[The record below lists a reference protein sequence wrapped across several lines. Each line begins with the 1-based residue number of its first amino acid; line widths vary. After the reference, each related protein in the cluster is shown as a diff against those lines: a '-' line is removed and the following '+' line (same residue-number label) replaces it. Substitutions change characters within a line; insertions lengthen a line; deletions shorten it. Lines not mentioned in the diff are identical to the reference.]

1 MAFLVRQTLVYAIPL
16 MIVALAGVFAE
27 RSGIINL
34 ALEGMMIFG
43 AYIGVVCMNVMVS
56 LGWFDAVK
64 ASGNMWTM
72 QLYLLLAMAVS
83 ALAGCLFSLLLAFA
97 AINLKADQTIG
108 GTALNM
114 LAPAIVLFLVRITA
128 KQNNLLLAS
137 GDSATWFMI
146 KKSMWGFDRSYKFG
160 FLGDAFLNK
169 VYLTTYFCILL
180 FILMSV
186 ILYRTRFGL
195 RLRSC
200 GENPQASAS
209 LGINVIRM
217 RYAGVMISGALAGL
231 GGCVF
236 AVTTANAS
244 ANGDV
249 AGFGFLALAVMIFGN
264 WKPLPIAGGA
274 LLFGLFKCIAAS
286 YNTLDVN
293 GDGVYALANIGLDSN
308 FYRMLPYLITLI
320 VLAFTSKSS
329 RAPKAEGI
337 PYDPGKR

>member
-1 MAFLVRQTLVYAIPL
+1 MAFLIRQTLIYAIPL

-43 AYIGVVCMNVMVS
+43 AFIGIVCLNVMIS
-56 LGWFDAVK
+56 IGWFDSVK
-64 ASGNMWTM
+64 ASGNMWNM
-72 QLYLLLAMAVS
+72 QWYLLLTMLISAV
-83 ALAGCLFSLLLAFA
+83 AGSIFSLLLAFA
-97 AINLKADQTIG
+97 AIHLKADQTIG

-128 KQNNLLLAS
+128 KQNVLQLTS
-137 GDSATWFMI
+137 GDAASWFMI
-146 KKSMWGFDRSYKFG
+146 KKSMWGFDKSYKLSV
-160 FLGDAFLNK
+160 LGDAFLNK
-169 VYLTTYFCILL
+169 IYLTTYFCILL
-180 FILMSV
+180 FVIMSV
-186 ILYRTRFGL
+186 LLYKTRFGL

-209 LGINVIRM
+209 LGINVIKM

-236 AVTTANAS
+236 AVTTANCS
-244 ANGDV
+244 SNGDV

-286 YNTLDVN
+286 YTTLDVN
-293 GDGVYALANIGLDSN
+293 GDGIYALATIGISSH

>member
-1 MAFLVRQTLVYAIPL
+1 MAFLIRQTMIYAIPL
-16 MIVALAGVFAE
+16 MVVALAGVFAE

-34 ALEGMMIFG
+34 ALEGIMIFG
-43 AYIGVVCMNVMVS
+43 AFIGVVMVRAMQS
-56 LGWFDAVK
+56 WGWFDAVK
-64 ASGNMWTM
+64 AAGNMWNI
-72 QLYLLLAMAVS
+72 QWFLLLAMLIA

-114 LAPAIVLFLVRITA
+114 LAPAIVLFLVRISA
-128 KQNNLLLAS
+128 KQNVLQLLS

-146 KKSMWGFDRSYKFG
+146 KKAMWGFDKKTNIG
-160 FLGDAFLNK
+160 VLGEAFLNK

-180 FILMSV
+180 FVVMSLL
-186 ILYRTRFGL
+186 LYKTKFGL

-236 AVTTANAS
+236 AVTTANCS
-244 ANGDV
+244 VNGDV

-274 LLFGLFKCIAAS
+274 LLFGMFKCIAAS
-286 YNTLDVN
+286 YSTLDIN
-293 GDGVYALANIGLDSN
+293 GDSVYTLANIGLNSH

-337 PYDPGKR
+337 PYDKGSR

>member
-1 MAFLVRQTLVYAIPL
+1 MAFLIRQTLLYAVPL

-27 RSGIINL
+27 RSGVINL

-64 ASGNMWTM
+64 ASGNMWSM
-72 QLYLLLAMAVS
+72 QWYVLAAMAVS
-83 ALAGCLFSLLLAFA
+83 AMAGCLFSMLLAFA
-97 AINLKADQTIG
+97 AISLKADQTIG

-114 LAPAIVLFLVRITA
+114 MAPALVLFLVRVTA
-128 KQNNLLLAS
+128 KQNILQLSS
-137 GDSATWFMI
+137 GDSATWFMV
-146 KKSMWGFDRSYKFG
+146 KKAMWGFEKSYKLSVMG
-160 FLGDAFLNK
+160 EAFLNK

-180 FILMSV
+180 FVVMAV
-186 ILYRTRFGL
+186 ILYKTRFGL

-209 LGINVIRM
+209 LGIDVIRM
-217 RYAGVMISGALAGL
+217 RYIGVMISGALAGL

-236 AVTTANAS
+236 AISTANCS
-244 ANGDV
+244 ANGEV
-249 AGFGFLALAVMIFGN
+249 SGFGFLALAVMIFGN
-264 WKPLPIAGGA
+264 WKPLPIALGA
-274 LLFGLFKCIAAS
+274 ILFGLFKCIAAS
-286 YNTLDVN
+286 YSTLDVN
-293 GDGVYALANIGLDSN
+293 GDGYFALANLGLNAN

-320 VLAFTSKSS
+320 VLAFTSRSS

-337 PYDPGKR
+337 PYDPSMR

>member
-1 MAFLVRQTLVYAIPL
+1 MAFLIRQTLIYSIPL
-16 MIVALAGVFAE
+16 MVVALAGVYAE
-27 RSGIINL
+27 RSGIVNL

-43 AYIGVVCMNVMVS
+43 AYIGVVCTNFMIS

-64 ASGNMWTM
+64 ATGNLWGI
-72 QLYLLLAMAVS
+72 QGYLLISLLIA
-83 ALAGCLFSLLLAFA
+83 ALAGGLFSLLLAFA

-114 LAPAIVLFLVRITA
+114 LAPGIVLFLVRITA

-146 KKSMWGFDRSYKFG
+146 KKSMWGFDKSYKLSV
-160 FLGDAFLNK
+160 LGDAFLNK
-169 VYLTTYFCILL
+169 VYITTYFCILL
-180 FILMSV
+180 FIVMSI
-186 ILYRTRFGL
+186 ILYKTKFGI

-200 GENPQASAS
+200 GENPQAAAS
-209 LGINVIRM
+209 LGINVIKM
-217 RYAGVMISGALAGL
+217 RYAGVIISGALAGL
-231 GGCVF
+231 GGAVF
-236 AVTTANAS
+236 SVTTANCS
-244 ANGDV
+244 ATGEV

-264 WKPLPIAGGA
+264 WKPLPIAFGA
-274 LLFGLFKCIAAS
+274 LLFGFFKCIAAS
-286 YNTLDVN
+286 YSTLDIN
-293 GDGVYALANIGLDSN
+293 GDGVYLLANIGLN
-308 FYRMLPYLITLI
+308 GHFYRMLPYLITLI